1 MSLLEI
7 KNLQVSFQTEQG
19 VLPVLRDLALS
30 VEEHE
35 IFVLLGRS
43 GCGKTTLLRTIGGFL
58 KPDDGNVLF
67 NGQKITAPSIERMMI
82 FQSFDQLFPWFT
94 LRENILYALK
104 KTKTDPSTHEE
115 ISANAIHDTGLAG
128 FENLYPA
135 SLSGGMKQRGAIARA
150 LALHAKLLLMDE
162 PFSSLD
168 YANRQHLY
176 RLLGEINKTRGT
188 TVLLV
193 THDIEEALCLGDRI
207 AVFDTEA
214 HHIGET
220 FPRKDCDA
228 ETLRR
233 LLNDET
239 AAGGLLV

>member
-7 KNLQVSFQTEQG
+7 KNLHVSFTINQNP
-19 VLPVLRDLALS
+19 LPVLRDLSLS
-30 VEEHE
+30 VSEHE

-58 KPDDGNVLF
+58 KPDNGSIQL
-67 NGQKITAPSIERMMI
+67 NGQEITTPSIERMMI

-94 LRENILYALK
+94 LLDNILYALK
-104 KTKTDPSTHEE
+104 KTDTNPSTHEE
-115 ISANAIHDTGLAG
+115 RARNAIRDAGLSG
-128 FENLYPA
+128 FENRYPA
-135 SLSGGMKQRGAIARA
+135 ALSGGMKQRGAIARA

-176 RLLGEINKTRGT
+176 QLLRNINQTYGT
-188 TVLLV
+188 TILLV
-193 THDIEEALCLGDRI
+193 THDIEEALQLCDRI
-207 AVFDTEA
+207 AIMDPDA
-214 HHIGET
+214 HHIGQT
-220 FPRKDCDA
+220 FLRKDCDT

-233 LLNDET
+233 LLGDEDAT
-239 AAGGLLV
+239 DGFGA